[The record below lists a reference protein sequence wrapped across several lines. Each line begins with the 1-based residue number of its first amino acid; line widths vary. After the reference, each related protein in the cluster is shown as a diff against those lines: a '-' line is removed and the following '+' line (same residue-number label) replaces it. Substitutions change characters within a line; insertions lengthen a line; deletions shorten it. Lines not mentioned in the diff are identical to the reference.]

1 MWINLLSLQREYN
14 MILSTHSM
22 EEAEILSDRVGWMKE
37 GRFTVEGVPEELKI
51 RFSSGYYLFVKFIS
65 IKLIK
70 EENDENI
77 KLDLNEIKNKFNK
90 IIKSD
95 DEMNIL
101 IGDSTDNNNIINDPN
116 EERNNK
122 LNNED
127 NCLILMRVDSV
138 FEKLKGK
145 YKDIQVIERNIDNN
159 SFKFL
164 VHVEQN
170 NQGQLFQTVLN
181 IKNNMKEIS
190 EININIESLENIFTK
205 FG

>member
-1 MWINLLSLQREYN
+1 M
-14 MILSTHSM
+14 
-22 EEAEILSDRVGWMKE
+22 MK
-37 GRFTVEGVPEELKI
+37 
-51 RFSSGYYLFVKFIS
+51 Y
-65 IKLIK
+65 
-70 EENDENI
+70 
-77 KLDLNEIKNKFNK
+77 
-90 IIKSD
+90 
-95 DEMNIL
+95 
-101 IGDSTDNNNIINDPN
+101 NNIINDPN

-170 NQGQLFQTVLN
+170 NQGQLFKTVLN

>member
-1 MWINLLSLQREYN
+1 
-14 MILSTHSM
+14 
-22 EEAEILSDRVGWMKE
+22 
-37 GRFTVEGVPEELKI
+37 
-51 RFSSGYYLFVKFIS
+51 
-65 IKLIK
+65 
-70 EENDENI
+70 
-77 KLDLNEIKNKFNK
+77 LDLNEIKNKFNK

-170 NQGQLFQTVLN
+170 NQGQLFKTVLN